1 MVSVIPLSIAQ
12 RRLDTGNAVQYPQG
26 SPIGGAMQGL
36 GDQFSAVAERYQQM
50 KDQQEAFD
58 AELERRRFNGRIA
71 QAEDEVAAT
80 APADGAGLHETMYG
94 LVDPRNGRVVKTGL
108 FDTLFDDALPG
119 IPESQRAGFARQ
131 KETMRAVGA
140 RRMAQRQLQ
149 QRQDYEQ
156 AQVDT
161 ALKTSAIAIGNA
173 NPDDHVTFEAA
184 RQEGLDLIDKMGLDP
199 GIKQQRVK
207 DWFGT
212 AAKTRFE
219 ALIAKDPKRALEMFG
234 EGAPVSGRDAPG
246 DRLGKKTPDETVAQ
260 AFAGR
265 APAPDP
271 IATKPAGDPL
281 ADLSSDD
288 VQRLIDRAHASTT
301 AQLIEARTNIALAS
315 QNAPDAIAN
324 TGSYSGKMPS
334 PADFAAVYGA
344 EDGGNRYQDFSL
356 KMDVGRHA
364 FGMRTMPNQAIHA
377 ALRDAEPGPV
387 SSNDEETR
395 YRVTAAAAL
404 KILGV
409 RRADP
414 AGYVRDVFA
423 NVDAAWRAATNPD
436 GKSETSNPAAY
447 RWAIAVSVA
456 AQRQLGVETPQPL
469 PRAIVQSLADIFSNE
484 DVPQAEKDIILHDL
498 LAAAP
503 DPGVRQALSRQ
514 LDQARPPQPA
524 HVDSI
529 ITSATGQGRVPSAQ
543 PGQPRSAFQQAAD
556 DFGDYLSEGFEAL
569 GRIPHD
575 IGIALQDLHDDPLDA
590 LSQLPVTSASGATV
604 GGVAGLRWLGANFLK
619 DGKIASE
626 VIEPALRVFSRKYQK
641 TFFKEYPKLAE
652 LVFVH
657 HRIEQKALKIYIGIM
672 NKDIMHSLENL
683 RGIPKELN
691 STLHLS
697 TIRREW
703 DAFYRQNPTTTL
715 QKLLEK
721 AAEIDQKYGHLF
733 NPPIG
738 EK

>member
-1 MVSVIPLSIAQ
+1 
-12 RRLDTGNAVQYPQG
+12 
-26 SPIGGAMQGL
+26 
-36 GDQFSAVAERYQQM
+36 
-50 KDQQEAFD
+50 
-58 AELERRRFNGRIA
+58 
-71 QAEDEVAAT
+71 
-80 APADGAGLHETMYG
+80 
-94 LVDPRNGRVVKTGL
+94 
-108 FDTLFDDALPG
+108 
-119 IPESQRAGFARQ
+119 
-131 KETMRAVGA
+131 
-140 RRMAQRQLQ
+140 MAQRQLQ
-149 QRQDYEQ
+149 RRQDYEQ
-156 AQVDT
+156 TETTTVLQAT
-161 ALKTSAIAIGNA
+161 ATAIASGD
-173 NPDDHVTFEAA
+173 PDDIISFETA
-184 RQEGLDLIDKMGLDP
+184 RQDGLDLISKRGLDP
-199 GIKQQRVK
+199 QIRQQVVK

-234 EGAPVSGRDAPG
+234 VGTPASGGEATG
-246 DRLGKKTPDETVAQ
+246 DRLGKKTPDETVAR
-260 AFAGR
+260 AFEGR

-271 IATKPAGDPL
+271 IATKPAADSL
-281 ADLSSDD
+281 ADLSPND
-288 VQRLIDRAHASTT
+288 VQRLIDQAHAATT

-344 EDGGNRYQDFSL
+344 EEGGKQYQNFSL
-356 KMDVGRHA
+356 KMDVGRQA

-377 ALRDAEPGPV
+377 ALRDAEPAAG
-387 SSNDEETR
+387 SSEDEQTR
-395 YRVTAAAAL
+395 YQVTAAAAL
-404 KILGV
+404 KTLGM

-423 NVDAAWRAATNPD
+423 NVDAAWRAATSPD
-436 GKSETSNPAAY
+436 SKSETSNPAAY
-447 RWAIAVSVA
+447 RWAIAISVA

-469 PRAIVQSLADIFSNE
+469 PRAVVQSLADTFSDE

-524 HVDSI
+524 QVDSI

-569 GRIPHD
+569 GRVPHD
-575 IGIALQDLHDDPLDA
+575 IGIALQDLYDDPLDA
-590 LSQLPVTSASGATV
+590 VSQLPVTSASGATA

-619 DGKIASE
+619 DGKIATE
-626 VIEPALRVFSRKYQK
+626 LIEPALRVFSKRCQK
-641 TFFKEYPKLAE
+641 TFFKEYPELVG

-657 HRIEQKALKIYIGIM
+657 HRIEQKVLERYVGIM
-672 NKDIMHSLENL
+672 SEEMMHSLENL
-683 RGIPKELN
+683 RGIPRELN

-738 EK
+738 KK